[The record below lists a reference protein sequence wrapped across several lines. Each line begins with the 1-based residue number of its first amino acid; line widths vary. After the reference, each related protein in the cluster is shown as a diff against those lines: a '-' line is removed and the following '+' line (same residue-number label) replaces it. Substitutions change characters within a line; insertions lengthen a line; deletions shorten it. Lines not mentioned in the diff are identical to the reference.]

1 MPLKKDIII
10 EEVIKGV
17 DVLMSKRLESYI
29 NNYKYF
35 HYVAGITA
43 GITIGD
49 GFSQNYPGMISSAV
63 FTIIY
68 EIISDLAKKNS
79 SNATEFQLLNNMY
92 KGVLEEVANSI
103 KKLELD
109 DIEGIFAYVCYLYKN
124 NYLSYDRHLPPSNI
138 TIFNEKAILAALS
151 LNNHGLCRNKAPM
164 LADLYKFFDIE
175 SYILA
180 CTRFNNEHIIIN
192 LADRISEEVMGQII
206 ANSDVPPKQIFEV
219 LRDIDKSV
227 QAKLEKERK
236 ALEYIRTGNHAITQ
250 VNSKDHTYLL
260 DPENA
265 EFYIEADAEG
275 RFFSN
280 NGDYFKIVKAK
291 KKKNLYKERFN
302 MEIVD
307 KKPIMGMDEM
317 GEIINKRLKI
327 IKDNKDIV
335 EEMHKEIEPILLA
348 ANDIYRLILQ
358 AQ

>member
-1 MPLKKDIII
+1 MSTNLKNYIKEYEQFRYTFGIIAGMAI
-10 EEVIKGV
+10 SNLVN
-17 DVLMSKRLESYI
+17 
-29 NNYKYF
+29 NNYIGT
-35 HYVAGITA
+35 VATIT
-43 GITIGD
+43 
-49 GFSQNYPGMISSAV
+49 SA
-63 FTIIY
+63 FIAKK
-68 EIISDLAKKNS
+68 ISDIVKKQS
-79 SNATEFQLLNNMY
+79 KDAFEFQLLNDMY

-151 LNNHGLCRNKAPM
+151 LNNHGVCRNKAPM
-164 LADLYKFFDIE
+164 LADLYKFFGIE

-180 CTRFNNEHIIIN
+180 GTHFNNEHIIIN
-192 LADRISEEVMGQII
+192 LADRISEEEMGQII
-206 ANSDVPPKQIFEV
+206 GNSDVPPKQIFEV

-227 QAKLEKERK
+227 QAELEKERK